1 MCVENSLPRERERER
16 KARLSLLAIQ
26 LWHCHR
32 SENPL
37 RPFSPLQQRGRR
49 RVGKLASQPAVKDFS
64 CRIFLHAHTHT
75 LSQVFTV
82 FTGWKEKKKAASSEK
97 WPFFVG
103 ISSISEE
110 FGAKSGVVLWQCSEQ
125 ELPGFE
131 NFPSSRFLKRPE
143 KKNEEKLG
151 RWGESVNSPIF
162 FFIRGGK
169 RRYQN
174 TVSEGEVQPKVRV
187 ELVLG

>member
-1 MCVENSLPRERERER
+1 MCGKFSPSRER
-16 KARLSLLAIQ
+16 ARAESSPFAAVAVSQ

-75 LSQVFTV
+75 LSQVLAV
-82 FTGWKEKKKAASSEK
+82 FTGWKEKKKLPA
-97 WPFFVG
+97 P
-103 ISSISEE
+103 
-110 FGAKSGVVLWQCSEQ
+110 KSGHFSWEFRAFRRNLVPKVGLFCGSAVSRSFRGSKIFRAAGFQNAPKKKRGKVGEVGRKC
-125 ELPGFE
+125 ELPD
-131 NFPSSRFLKRPE
+131 
-143 KKNEEKLG
+143 
-151 RWGESVNSPIF
+151 IF
-162 FFIRGGK
+162 SIRGGK